1 MPNAWPFHIDPEG
14 PNVLLSTLYAPIRVN
29 SPNPSPKNHEICRL
43 DPNLCNQLLGPHF
56 ASDRNRALSES
67 TTRDQNKFEWHAQFA
82 ISRLYFASNIV
93 APSSVNQ
100 SGIAR
105 LRRRNF
111 QQQAWNGNLAFA
123 RSCLFNR
130 GCHVVIFA
138 QPVHRQTEVV
148 SNLSERLAS
157 LQLVRPTSC

>member
-1 MPNAWPFHIDPEG
+1 M
-14 PNVLLSTLYAPIRVN
+14 LLSMLYAAIRVN

-43 DPNLCNQLLGPHF
+43 DPNLCNQLPGPHI
-56 ASDRNRALSES
+56 ASDRSRALSEC
-67 TTRDQNKFEWHAQFA
+67 TTRNQTKLEWYAKLT
-82 ISRLYFASNIV
+82 ISRLYFASNLV
-93 APSSVNQ
+93 APTSVSQ
-100 SGIAR
+100 SGITR

-130 GCHVVIFA
+130 VCHVVIFA

-148 SNLSERLAS
+148 SNLS
-157 LQLVRPTSC
+157 